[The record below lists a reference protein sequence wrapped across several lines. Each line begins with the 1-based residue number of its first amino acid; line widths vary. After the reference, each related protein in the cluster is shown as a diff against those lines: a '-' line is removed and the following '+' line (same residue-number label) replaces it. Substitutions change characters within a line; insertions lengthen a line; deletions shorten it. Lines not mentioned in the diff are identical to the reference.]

1 MPRIISKIQSAC
13 FFWLFFVCLF
23 YFEILKNILQVLSTN
38 PWTAARLSYGIS
50 LQTDCNQGEKKKRRR
65 VLLAMAKPAVLHI

>member
-50 LQTDCNQGEKKKRRR
+50 LQTDCNLR
-65 VLLAMAKPAVLHI
+65 